1 MDNADSNPT
10 EDSGSRLAAF
20 LRFVR
25 YSRLKLVRQTHFDN
39 DLRRELPRDLG
50 KPAFRDL
57 VAIQGVNTPGEIS
70 IEEGRFLGE
79 LVRRTEPSDP
89 LIEIGTLFGRST
101 TVMTLFKQEHQPLIG
116 VDNFSWNPLGL
127 TPKFHEYTTREA
139 LAQATE
145 RYNVRIEATE
155 KSEFF
160 AGYEGPPPGLV
171 FCDADHSTEATLE
184 DINWA
189 RSVGAKIVCGHDY
202 GEDERVSKAVDSL
215 GGPKELVGRLFVV

>member
-1 MDNADSNPT
+1 MNNADATTTAQS
-10 EDSGSRLAAF
+10 DSRLGAF

-25 YSRLKLVRQTHFDN
+25 YTRLRVVRYTHFDN
-39 DLRRELPRDLG
+39 DLRRELPRELG
-50 KPAFRDL
+50 KPTFRDL
-57 VAIQGVNTPGEIS
+57 VALQGVNTPGEIS

-89 LIEIGTLFGRST
+89 LIEIGTLFGRGA

-127 TPKFHEYTTREA
+127 DPEFHEYATRA
-139 LAQATE
+139 VLAQAVDH
-145 RYNVRIEATE
+145 YNVRVEKADKAT
-155 KSEFF
+155 FF
-160 AGYEGPPPGLV
+160 AEYDGPPPGLV
-171 FCDADHSTEATLE
+171 FCDADHSTAATLE
-184 DINWA
+184 DIEWA

>member
-1 MDNADSNPT
+1 MNNANASTAAQSD
-10 EDSGSRLAAF
+10 SRLGAF

-25 YSRLKLVRQTHFDN
+25 YTRLKPVRYTHFDN
-39 DLRRELPRDLG
+39 DLRRELPAQLG
-50 KPAFRDL
+50 RPTFRDL

-70 IEEGRFLGE
+70 LEESRFLGE
-79 LVRRTEPSDP
+79 LVRRTEPPEP
-89 LIEIGTLFGRST
+89 LIEIGTLFGHST
-101 TVMTLFKQEHQPLIG
+101 AVMTLFKQEHQPLIG

-127 TPKFHEYTTREA
+127 EPEFHEYATRKA

-145 RYNVRIEATE
+145 RYNVRIEKAE
-155 KSEFF
+155 KAEFF
-160 AGYEGPPPGLV
+160 DAYDGPPPGLV

-189 RSVGAKIVCGHDY
+189 RSVGAKIICGHDY

>member
-1 MDNADSNPT
+1 MRRANATSTAESDS
-10 EDSGSRLAAF
+10 SLGAF

-25 YSRLKLVRQTHFDN
+25 YTRLKLVRHTHFDN
-39 DLRRELPRDLG
+39 DLRRELPGELG
-50 KPAFRDL
+50 KPTFRDL
-57 VAIQGVNTPGEIS
+57 VALQGVNTPGEIS
-70 IEEGRFLGE
+70 IEEGRFLGD

-89 LIEIGTLFGRST
+89 LVEIGTLFGRST

-127 TPKFHEYTTREA
+127 EPEFHEYATRTA
-139 LAQATE
+139 LSQATE
-145 RYNVRIEATE
+145 RYNVRVE
-155 KSEFF
+155 KADKAEFF
-160 AGYEGPPPGLV
+160 AAYDGPPPGLV

-189 RSVGAKIVCGHDY
+189 RSVGTKIVCGHDY